1 MVVGW
6 LARAVEFF
14 RRRWKR
20 GLLVIVVTILLVAG
34 FGLELAVTYFDTP
47 HHGTDASIERVEADP
62 SVEVERLGGGYVMRP
77 AEGESAIG
85 LVFYPGGRV
94 HPDAYLA
101 SLAPLA
107 SRANVT
113 IFVPKMPLNLAIF
126 GQGAAGPIVRDHPEV
141 DTWYVGGHSLGG
153 AMACRY
159 AGNNPNRVDGVL
171 LLASYC
177 DRNVS
182 DASLRALSVTGTAD
196 RVLNRDR
203 YRATRSNLPADAQ
216 FVTIRG
222 MNHSQFGSY
231 TGQRGGAPARIDF
244 DTAHD
249 RLAEVLV
256 SWVEKG
262 TRDRAVGRI
271 SSPVAGSVAA
281 VNLSRA
287 RPSTGVMAD
296 ETELSAGFSKSSP
309 WPLFVAIGLAI
320 SEVGVVMALLP
331 VTAGGLL
338 LFVGS
343 IAGILAETEY
353 VDSPWPLLAGLGVV
367 LVALG
372 AVIYW
377 YTGAPFSVEVVIET
391 LEFGRTVAYRGLAIV
406 TAGIVSVAV
415 AIGGWIAKASGAP
428 VEP

>member
-1 MVVGW
+1 
-6 LARAVEFF
+6 
-14 RRRWKR
+14 
-20 GLLVIVVTILLVAG
+20 VIVVTILLVAG

-62 SVEVERLGGGYVMRP
+62 TVEVERLGGGYVLRP
-77 AEGESAIG
+77 AGGESAIG

-101 SLAPLA
+101 SLSPLA

-113 IFVPKMPLNLAIF
+113 VYVTKMPLNLAIF

-159 AGNNPNRVDGVL
+159 ASGHADRVDGVV

-182 DASLRALSVTGTAD
+182 DASFRALSVTGTAD

-203 YRATRSNLPADAQ
+203 YLATRSNLPADAQ

-231 TGQRGGAPARIDF
+231 TGQRGGGPATIDF

-249 RLAEVLV
+249 RLGEVLL
-256 SWVEKG
+256 SWIENS
-262 TRDRAVGRI
+262 TRNRAVGRI
-271 SSPVAGSVAA
+271 FHPVATSAVA
-281 VNLSRA
+281 VNFSRA
-287 RPSTGVMAD
+287 RPSTGGNGRRNGTV
-296 ETELSAGFSKSSP
+296 S
-309 WPLFVAIGLAI
+309 
-320 SEVGVVMALLP
+320 
-331 VTAGGLL
+331 GLL
-338 LFVGS
+338 EVESMAAVRGDRARDLRGRR
-343 IAGILAETEY
+343 GH
-353 VDSPWPLLAGLGVV
+353 
-367 LVALG
+367 G
-372 AVIYW
+372 AV
-377 YTGAPFSVEVVIET
+377 A
-391 LEFGRTVAYRGLAIV
+391 RHRRG
-406 TAGIVSVAV
+406 T
-415 AIGGWIAKASGAP
+415 AP
-428 VEP
+428 VRGEHRRHPRRNGVRR